1 MSNQVQYDLPS
12 PTKLTQTTSSIEK
25 SIKNPNANA
34 SKIQELFSLPD
45 FQGNKLYQ
53 ANVKEIIQLMS

>member
-34 SKIQELFSLPD
+34 SKIQELFNLPD